1 MGASEV
7 VFGQN
12 TLATFCIL
20 DAAADAGVGRA
31 VLASSIAAA
40 GLSFSPYGAQPP
52 YVPVDEEVATQA
64 ADPYALSKITDE
76 QTAAMMSRRSGMTTT
91 ALRFPFLGT
100 PADRLGERAEE
111 LATKPEN
118 GRQDVWCYLDTR
130 DAARAIGLALG
141 RTGGDSLVIGLAAP
155 DNLTPYPTEALLDA
169 YLPDVPRRR
178 PLPGRTTA
186 MDLTRAEAVLGFHA
200 EHLWPV
206 QPRDLPSRTPEEQQ

>member
-1 MGASEV
+1 V

-20 DAAADAGVGRA
+20 DAATAAGVSRA
-31 VLASSIAAA
+31 VLASSIAAT
-40 GLSFSPYGAQPP
+40 GLSWSPYGAQPP

-64 ADPYALSKITDE
+64 ADPYGLSKITDE

-100 PADRLGERAEE
+100 PADRLGVRADE
-111 LATKPEN
+111 LEANPEM

-130 DAARAIGLALG
+130 DAARAIGLSLV
-141 RTGGDSLVIGLAAP
+141 RTAGDSLVIGVAAP
-155 DNLTPYPTEALLDA
+155 DNLSPYPTEALLDT

-178 PLPGRTTA
+178 PMPGRTTV

-206 QPRDLPSRTPEEQQ
+206 QPRDLPSHAPEEHR